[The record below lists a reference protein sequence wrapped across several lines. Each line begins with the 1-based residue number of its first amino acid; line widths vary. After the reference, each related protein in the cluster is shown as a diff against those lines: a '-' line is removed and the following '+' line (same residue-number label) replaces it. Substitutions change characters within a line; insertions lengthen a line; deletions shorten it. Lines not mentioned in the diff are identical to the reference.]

1 MPLVL
6 MLATLTDRRD
16 FGDDWLLERKF
27 DGERCVARKDG
38 GEVRLESRTA
48 KDLTGTYPEV
58 RAAVASQRDRKLLL
72 DGEVVAFDG
81 DQTSFSRLQQRLGVT
96 NPSPER
102 VAAYPVVFCV
112 FDLLELDG
120 DDLRD
125 RPLIE
130 RRARL
135 TEAVRPSAALQ
146 LSEAWRDDSQRRFAQ
161 ACRAGWE
168 GLIAKR
174 AQAPYVPGRSTDWL
188 KLKCVWEQEF
198 VIGGYTDP
206 AGSRTDFGA
215 LLVGYYE
222 DGRLR
227 YAGKVGTG
235 YTAATLRD
243 LGARLRGLETPE
255 SPFVDARP
263 IPRGTHWTRPEL
275 VAQIGFAEWTND
287 GRLRQPRFLGL
298 RDDKRPSRGRP
309 RAPAVSQAGGPVRG
323 RARAGVDRW
332 AAGRALLRSADPR
345 MAELVDA
352 EPGLDPDRLFDR
364 LPNDLWGALVL
375 QVIGQQLSLAAAA
388 AILTRLEAPLGR
400 PDAHTGRAPRHRR
413 RNPPPYRDVP
423 SQGGLPARSRRTARG
438 RTA

>member
-1 MPLVL
+1 MTVMPIAL

-16 FGDDWLLERKF
+16 FGEDWLLERKF

-58 RAAVASQRDRKLLL
+58 RTALAGQRPRDLVL

-81 DQTSFSRLQQRLGVT
+81 EQTSFSRLQQRLGVT
-96 NPSPER
+96 SPSAER
-102 VAAYPVVFCV
+102 VAANPVVYCV
-112 FDLLELDG
+112 FDLLTLDG

-125 RPLIE
+125 LPLLE
-130 RRARL
+130 RRAKL
-135 TEAVRPSAALQ
+135 TDAIRPSAALQ
-146 LSEAWRDDSQRRFAQ
+146 LSEAWRGDSQKRFAQ

-174 AQAPYVPGRSTDWL
+174 AGAPYVSGRSRDWL

-235 YTAATLRD
+235 YTAATLRE
-243 LGARLRGLETPE
+243 LGVRLRKLQTPE
-255 SPFVDARP
+255 SPFADARP
-263 IPRGTHWTRPEL
+263 IPKGTHWTRPEL
-275 VAQIGFAEWTND
+275 VGQIGFAEWTND

-298 RDDKRPSRGRP
+298 RDDKAPIDVVRERP
-309 RAPAVSQAGGPVRG
+309 
-323 RARAGVDRW
+323 
-332 AAGRALLRSADPR
+332 AGR
-345 MAELVDA
+345 
-352 EPGLDPDRLFDR
+352 DRG
-364 LPNDLWGALVL
+364 N
-375 QVIGQQLSLAAAA
+375 S
-388 AILTRLEAPLGR
+388 
-400 PDAHTGRAPRHRR
+400 
-413 RNPPPYRDVP
+413 
-423 SQGGLPARSRRTARG
+423 
-438 RTA
+438 

>member
-1 MPLVL
+1 MTAMPIAL

-38 GEVRLESRTA
+38 REVRLESRTA

-58 RAAVASQRDRKLLL
+58 GAALASQSDRQILL
-72 DGEVVAFDG
+72 DGEVVAFDR
-81 DQTSFSRLQQRLGVT
+81 DQTSFSRLQQRLGIRT
-96 NPSPER
+96 PSAER

-112 FDLLELDG
+112 FDLLEING

-125 RPLIE
+125 RPLLE

-135 TEAVRPSAALQ
+135 TAAIRPGAALQ
-146 LSEAWRDDSQRRFAQ
+146 LSEAWRDHSQRRFAQ

-174 AQAPYVPGRSTDWL
+174 AQSPYVAGRSRDWL

-222 DGRLR
+222 DDQLK

-243 LGARLRGLETPE
+243 LGARLRELEMPE

-263 IPRGTHWTRPEL
+263 VPRGTHWTRPEL

-298 RDDKRPSRGRP
+298 RDDKRPGDVVRERP
-309 RAPAVSQAGGPVRG
+309 Q
-323 RARAGVDRW
+323 
-332 AAGRALLRSADPR
+332 
-345 MAELVDA
+345 
-352 EPGLDPDRLFDR
+352 
-364 LPNDLWGALVL
+364 
-375 QVIGQQLSLAAAA
+375 
-388 AILTRLEAPLGR
+388 
-400 PDAHTGRAPRHRR
+400 
-413 RNPPPYRDVP
+413 
-423 SQGGLPARSRRTARG
+423 
-438 RTA
+438 